1 MSACGYHATMKKLP
15 LALLLAL
22 ISLCVLWEV
31 WLAPLRS
38 GNSGIPSTAWLSV
51 KILPLALAVKG
62 FAKDRLYTYKWMSLA
77 VWLYFIEG
85 TVRGWSDKGL
95 SSQLAWAEATIS
107 VALFVAIV
115 IRIRQIRP
123 PSIAKL

>member
-1 MSACGYHATMKKLP
+1 MMKKMP
-15 LALLLAL
+15 LLLLVAL
-22 ISLCVLWEV
+22 IALCVLWETF
-31 WLAPLRS
+31 LAPLRTS
-38 GNSGIPSTAWLSV
+38 SIGMPSTAWLAI
-51 KILPLALAVKG
+51 KALPLTLAVQG

-95 SSQLAWAEATIS
+95 SSQLAWGEAALS
-107 VALFVAIV
+107 VALFVALV

-123 PSIAKL
+123 SAIAKL

>member
-1 MSACGYHATMKKLP
+1 MKKLP
-15 LALLLAL
+15 LILLLAL
-22 ISLCVLWEV
+22 IALCVLWEA

-38 GNSGIPSTAWLSV
+38 AASGMPSTAWLAI
-51 KILPLALAVKG
+51 KILPLALAVQG

-95 SSQLAWAEATIS
+95 SSQLAWGEAAVS
-107 VALFVAIV
+107 VLLFIALVV
-115 IRIRQIRP
+115 RIRQIRP
-123 PSIAKL
+123 AAIAKL

>member
-1 MSACGYHATMKKLP
+1 MKQLPSKLP
-15 LALLLAL
+15 LVLLLAL
-22 ISLCVLWEV
+22 ITLCLLWETF
-31 WLAPLRS
+31 LAPLRTSAS
-38 GNSGIPSTAWLSV
+38 GMPSTAWLAL
-51 KILPLALAVKG
+51 KIIPLALAVQG

-95 SSQLAWAEATIS
+95 SSQLAWGEA
-107 VALFVAIV
+107 VLCVLLFVTLV

-123 PSIAKL
+123 AAIAKL

>member
-1 MSACGYHATMKKLP
+1 MMKKMP
-15 LALLLAL
+15 LILLLAL
-22 ISLCVLWEV
+22 IALCLLWETF
-31 WLAPLRS
+31 LAPLRASAS
-38 GNSGIPSTAWLSV
+38 GVPSSAWLAL
-51 KILPLALAVKG
+51 KIVPLALAVQG

-95 SSQLAWAEATIS
+95 SSQLAWTEAAIS
-107 VALFVAIV
+107 VALFVALV

-123 PSIAKL
+123 AKPI